1 MLRSANANQ
10 CRSRAA
16 GTSSGPELDF
26 RVPAY
31 EQMLNADAEER
42 LNELV
47 GEVTTPG
54 THIRTI
60 AARRRGQRNSLHRG
74 ERECGYDRD
83 CHARNDRV
91 APRGIRLSCREG
103 GTTGQMSGAN
113 DSSFSGRAVRS
124 VWLTQ

>member
-1 MLRSANANQ
+1 
-10 CRSRAA
+10 
-16 GTSSGPELDF
+16 
-26 RVPAY
+26 
-31 EQMLNADAEER
+31 MLNADAEER
-42 LNELV
+42 LNEIV

-60 AARRRGQRNSLHRG
+60 AGHGDASSEIVRIAEKENVDMIVIATRNG
-74 ERECGYDRD
+74 
-83 CHARNDRV
+83 RV

-124 VWLTQ
+124 V